1 MPLSDF
7 EVVMGLEVHAQL
19 LTRSKIF
26 CGCSTEFGGEPNT
39 HTCPVCLA
47 MPGVLP
53 SLNRRVVELALRAGL
68 ALGCEVK
75 RKSVWARKNYFYPDL
90 PKGYQIS
97 QYELPI
103 CEGGGVPI
111 TYQGKERTVA
121 LVRIHMEEDAGKNL
135 HDVAAD
141 GSSGVDL
148 NRAGVPLVEIVSAP
162 DLYGADE
169 AIEYLKSLR
178 AILMYLGVNDGN
190 LEEGSFRCD
199 ANVSVRPRGSPEL
212 GQRCEIKNMNSFRF
226 LKQAVEYEA
235 RRQVEVIE
243 SGGKVAQE
251 TRLFDPV
258 RGETRPM
265 RSKEDAPDYRYFPE
279 PDLPPLL
286 VDDALVEEVRRAI
299 PELPHARAARYQR
312 ELGLSA
318 YDAQLLT
325 AERATAEFFDA
336 ALRLYGPGAAGKGQ
350 GADAAKDAAKKVANW
365 VTGEAA
371 RLSNE
376 RGVAPAAWGL
386 RPQHLATVLRKL
398 DAGEL
403 NQPGAKQ
410 LFEAF
415 FRSGAA
421 AGETAAESEAFA
433 AEVIR
438 ARGLGQVSDEGA
450 IEGVVERIVA
460 ASPAEVERYRGG
472 NKKLLGFFV
481 GQVMKELKGKGN
493 PALVNALVKKK
504 LGD

>member
-1 MPLSDF
+1 MPVSDF
-7 EVVMGLEVHAQL
+7 EVVIGLEVHAQL

-39 HTCPVCLA
+39 HTCPVCLG

-53 SLNRRVVELALRAGL
+53 SLNRRVVELALRAGM
-68 ALGCEVK
+68 ALGCEA
-75 RKSVWARKNYFYPDL
+75 RRTSVWARKNYFYPDL

-111 TYQGKERTVA
+111 TVDGQDRTVR

-135 HDVAAD
+135 HEVSAD

-162 DLYGADE
+162 DLHGADE
-169 AIEYLKSLR
+169 AVEYLKSLR

-199 ANVSVRPRGSPEL
+199 ANVSVRRRGATAL

-226 LKQAVEYEA
+226 LKQAMEYEV

-243 SGGKVAQE
+243 AGGKVEQE
-251 TRLFDPV
+251 TRLFDPA
-258 RGETRPM
+258 RGETRAM
-265 RSKEDAPDYRYFPE
+265 RSKEEAHDYRYFPE
-279 PDLPPLL
+279 PDLPPLV
-286 VDDALVEEVRRAI
+286 VDDALLDEVRRSI
-299 PELPHARAARYQR
+299 PELPRARAARYQR
-312 ELGLSA
+312 DLGLSA
-318 YDAQLLT
+318 YDAQVLT
-325 AERATAEFFDA
+325 AERAVAEYFDDALA
-336 ALRLYGPGAAGKGQ
+336 ARGGSR
-350 GADAAKDAAKKVANW
+350 DAAKKVANW
-365 VTGEAA
+365 VTGEGA
-371 RLSNE
+371 RLANE
-376 RGVAPAAWGL
+376 TGAPPERWGVRPA
-386 RPQHLATVLRKL
+386 HLAEILRRV
-398 DAGEL
+398 DGGEI
-403 NQPGAKQ
+403 NQSGAKQ
-410 LFEAF
+410 VFEELF
-415 FRSGAA
+415 RRGAA
-421 AGETAAESEAFA
+421 GDAAV

-438 ARGLGQVSDEGA
+438 ARGLTQISDEGA
-450 IEGVVERIVA
+450 IEAAVEKVLA
-460 ASPAEVERYRGG
+460 ASASEIERYRGG

-493 PALVNALVKKK
+493 PALVNAVVKKK